1 MSKELWRKTTV
12 PVLHWTLRSYQE
24 IQYGFFFTI
33 SFVTWLADE
42 SRWLHVYKHRQKTE
56 RGRRSEA
63 RWGKNINKKTKKNYD
78 FAWLSVFLAF
88 SRGCVANKRKDGPDF
103 VGWTWWEKCEWSHF
117 SLKVGNVLR
126 LPVLWAGTDFI
137 SKNSTI
143 RGTRGIYLQTSLTV
157 DL

>member
-1 MSKELWRKTTV
+1 M
-12 PVLHWTLRSYQE
+12 
-24 IQYGFFFTI
+24 

-42 SRWLHVYKHRQKTE
+42 SRWLHDYKHRQKTE
-56 RGRRSEA
+56 RRRRSEP

-143 RGTRGIYLQTSLTV
+143 RGTRGIYLHGRFVTIDGKLWPALCRLQCLMPNLQCQISSVTKRIRAY
-157 DL
+157 